1 MYSPDITSLE
11 SFLSELVNLDEMFSH
26 LAEPLVKIVI
36 LGAVTTILAETENLV
51 LSLHPR
57 QPPVT
62 NNVVFPLVNVLKFQK
77 LALTAPQPV
86 DGLHSVGHVAIRN
99 ILILTHR
106 GVTFGSGVLLRLEIQ
121 IIHLDLI
128 LC

>member
-11 SFLSELVNLDEMFSH
+11 SFLGELVNLDEMFSH
-26 LAEPLVKIVI
+26 FAEPLVKIVI
-36 LGAVTTILAETENLV
+36 LGAVITVIAETQNLV
-51 LSLHPR
+51 LSLHPC

-77 LALTAPQPV
+77 LALAAPQSV
-86 DGLHSVGHVAIRN
+86 DGLDSVRHETVGN
-99 ILILTHR
+99 
-106 GVTFGSGVLLRLEIQ
+106 LLSHCALSLGGDVWLWLEIQ

-128 LC
+128 IR